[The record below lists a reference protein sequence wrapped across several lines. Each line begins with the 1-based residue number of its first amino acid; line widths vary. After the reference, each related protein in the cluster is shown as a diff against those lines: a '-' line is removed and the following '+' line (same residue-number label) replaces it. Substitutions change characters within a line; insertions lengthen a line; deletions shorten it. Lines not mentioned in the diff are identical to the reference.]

1 LLAIVERFPNVFG
14 SVGTHPH
21 YAHEELDVTVE
32 ELVERS
38 RHPKVVAIG
47 EAGLDYHYDY
57 SPRDAQEIGFRR
69 HIATAR
75 ATGLPLVVHAREA
88 DADIGRI
95 LEEESGEGAFPAVLH
110 CFTAG
115 RELALRAIDLGFYVG
130 FTGILTFKK
139 SDELRAIAA
148 ELRADRILI
157 ETDAPYLA
165 PGKFRG
171 KRNEPSHVTETA
183 RTLAAARGVTFDEI
197 ARQTTENFF
206 RLFRKV
212 PPPCPPPQAGE
223 DRSGAPLAARA
234 ISSGGASS
242 CPSPRLRGEGRGE
255 GVSPQAQTLEVQ
267 TRGAAPSP
275 GICATSAQIPTS
287 PKPVEDG
294 RKRPDGKR
302 GEVRAAPQVLALP
315 AGALPA
321 SRGE

>member
-1 LLAIVERFPNVFG
+1 MSLLIDSHCHLDFPDFAADLDAIMERAAAADIARLVSISTRVRQFDGLLAIVERFANVFG
-14 SVGTHPH
+14 SIGTHPH

-32 ELVERS
+32 ELVEWS

-69 HIATAR
+69 HIAAAR

-95 LEEESGEGAFPAVLH
+95 LEEESGKGAFQAVLH
-110 CFTAG
+110 CFTAS

-139 SDELRAIAA
+139 SEELRAIAA
-148 ELRADRILI
+148 ELPADRILV

-171 KRNEPSHVTETA
+171 KRNEPSYVTETA
-183 RTLAAARGVTFDEI
+183 RTLAVTRGVTFDEI

-206 RLFRKV
+206 RLFHKV
-212 PPPCPPPQAGE
+212 PPALP
-223 DRSGAPLAARA
+223 SRA
-234 ISSGGASS
+234 SGGREIEFA
-242 CPSPRLRGEGRGE
+242 
-255 GVSPQAQTLEVQ
+255 V
-267 TRGAAPSP
+267 
-275 GICATSAQIPTS
+275 ATS
-287 PKPVEDG
+287 G
-294 RKRPDGKR
+294 RK
-302 GEVRAAPQVLALP
+302 
-315 AGALPA
+315 
-321 SRGE
+321 